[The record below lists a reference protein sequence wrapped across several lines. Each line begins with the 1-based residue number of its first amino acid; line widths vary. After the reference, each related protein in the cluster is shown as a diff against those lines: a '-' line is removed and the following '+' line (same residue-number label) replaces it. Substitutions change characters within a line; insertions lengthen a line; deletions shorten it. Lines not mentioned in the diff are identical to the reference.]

1 MSITSVLIDNMAEEE
16 LTKEERRQM
25 DIERLRVYHE
35 LLNTAVWE
43 RYKLLPQVSALAA
56 TLLVV
61 ATFNESILPLTN
73 CVRFLIAAFL
83 LLIPI
88 SIIGYLA
95 ALHQAE
101 KHAQKNINNIS
112 NGRPTEQMKRGLFS
126 AHLPWVIAGILT
138 VLTAQVI
145 FLIL

>member
-1 MSITSVLIDNMAEEE
+1 MAEEE

-25 DIERLRVYHE
+25 DLERLKVYHE

-43 RYKLLPQVSALAA
+43 RYKLLPQISALAA

-61 ATFNESILPLTN
+61 ATFNERILPLTN
-73 CVRFLIAAFL
+73 CVRFLLIAFL
-83 LLIPI
+83 VLIPV
-88 SIIGYLA
+88 SIIGYLV

-101 KHAQKNINNIS
+101 KHAEKNIKNINDR
-112 NGRPTEQMKRGLFS
+112 RPTEQMKRGFFT
-126 AHLPWVIAGILT
+126 AYLPWIIAGIFTILI
-138 VLTAQVI
+138 VQIV